1 MATPSQALAA
11 GIRLLKKV
19 VTMRPLV
26 ARPYKEVVWEGI
38 SRSCSEQLSMTFHCS
53 SDNFLNSFKN
63 QRRPTKVGSSTLPGT
78 GIPIQ
83 NTLLYFLSKKSN
95 IFL

>member
-11 GIRLLKKV
+11 GIRLLKKI

-53 SDNFLNSFKN
+53 SDNFKN
-63 QRRPTKVGSSTLPGT
+63 QRRPTKVGSSTLPGA